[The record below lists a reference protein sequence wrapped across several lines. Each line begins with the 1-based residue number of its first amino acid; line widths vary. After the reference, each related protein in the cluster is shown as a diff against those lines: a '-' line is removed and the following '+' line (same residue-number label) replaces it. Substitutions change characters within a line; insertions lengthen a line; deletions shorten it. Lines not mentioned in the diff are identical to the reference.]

1 MFNGQEIIR
10 WWWLVRILFKLL
22 YVATWC
28 CVMFMVWLGSGIILG
43 HLVDKNTSRNVP
55 TSRPEI
61 LILSWRL
68 VKNIRFCCHEHLGKC
83 LNLSSR
89 IPQLNTA
96 VKCHNVSSGTSCFD
110 TCSNLKKEVE
120 AKTDKNNN
128 NVNLMRRLLRVMYRK
143 NDRETVMRRESCAEM
158 ERIEAEKATEWYLC
172 VTFQTEGVA
181 HRWVPPD
188 WEEEVKKRED

>member
-1 MFNGQEIIR
+1 MIGEDFVQTS
-10 WWWLVRILFKLL
+10 LC
-22 YVATWC
+22 ATWC
-28 CVMFMVWLGSGIILG
+28 CVMFMFWLGSGIILG

-68 VKNIRFCCHEHLGKC
+68 VKNIQFSMSEPLIK
-83 LNLSSR
+83 NTP
-89 IPQLNTA
+89 INTA

-143 NDRETVMRRESCAEM
+143 NDRETLMKRESCAEM

-172 VTFQTEGVA
+172 VTLQTEGVA

-188 WEEEVKKRED
+188 WEEEVRKRED